1 MSSTESTFFNSILTY
16 PDSMA
21 NQLTA
26 TKSKSNS
33 HMVEMTEEEASKTEA
48 VDDLEEIEEIAEEA
62 IKEEAAL
69 MDPEETLETDLK
81 DASIANNKVT

>member
-1 MSSTESTFFNSILTY
+1 
-16 PDSMA
+16 MA

-62 IKEEAAL
+62 IKEEVAL